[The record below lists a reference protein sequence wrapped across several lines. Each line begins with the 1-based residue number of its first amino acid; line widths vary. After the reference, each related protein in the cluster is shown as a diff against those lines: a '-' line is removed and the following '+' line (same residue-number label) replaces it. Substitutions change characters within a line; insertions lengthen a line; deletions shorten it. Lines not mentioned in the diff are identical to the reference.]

1 MSEKTHWRGAKLLSD
16 WRENAELTQ
25 QAAAD
30 LIGIDL
36 ARYNAFEN
44 DRARPGLD
52 WAVTIED
59 VTNGKVPAK
68 SWTEEKR
75 ARAAS

>member
-1 MSEKTHWRGAKLLSD
+1 MSDKSHWRGAKLLIK
-16 WRENAELTQ
+16 WRGERSQ
-25 QAAAD
+25 QDAAD

-52 WAVTIED
+52 WAVTIET
-59 VTNGKVPAK
+59 VTKGEVPAR
-68 SWTEEKR
+68 SWAEEKR
-75 ARAAS
+75 ARAS